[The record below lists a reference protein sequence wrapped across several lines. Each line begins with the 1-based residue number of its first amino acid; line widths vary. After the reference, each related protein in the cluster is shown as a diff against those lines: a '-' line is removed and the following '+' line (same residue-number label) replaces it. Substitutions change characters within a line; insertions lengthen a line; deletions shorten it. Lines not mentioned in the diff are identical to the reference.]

1 MNHMCL
7 IHMFILYVIYMHK
20 CHKCVYDLIVQI
32 YCIKKKQENWFL
44 IEYIIIEAP
53 RIHWSK
59 Q

>member
-1 MNHMCL
+1 MCL